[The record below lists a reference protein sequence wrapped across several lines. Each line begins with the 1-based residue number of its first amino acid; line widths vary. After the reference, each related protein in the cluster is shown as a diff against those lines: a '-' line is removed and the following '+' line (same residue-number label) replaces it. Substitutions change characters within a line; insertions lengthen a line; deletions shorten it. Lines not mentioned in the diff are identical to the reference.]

1 MIVTVTPNAA
11 LDRTATVPN
20 FQVGTRSRSSH
31 SLRQPGGKGV
41 NVARALRLLGQPVI
55 ATGLAG
61 GSTGNDIIQDL
72 TAEGILNDFV
82 RIHDDSRAS
91 LAVVDPTNSQ
101 QTEVNE
107 VGPMVEAAE
116 LDVLVDKLRYLA
128 RGADV
133 FALAGSLP
141 PNVPTE
147 LYATL
152 VRELR
157 QHGAVVAVDAH
168 GRALEQAIAAE
179 PDIVSPNE
187 REAEEIL
194 GYEFRDED
202 DRLAA
207 VERLVDMGA
216 RSAVMHGPHGC
227 VASVAVGERSDESRV
242 LLRGS
247 LEVREVLSTVGSG
260 DAFLAGFLTGRKR
273 RSSPE
278 DTVALAVACGA
289 ANTQRLG
296 AGNFDP
302 ADVEVYM
309 RQVEVAEAAS

>member
-20 FQVGTRSRSSH
+20 FQVGTRSRSTH

-41 NVARALRLLGQPVI
+41 NVARALRLIGQPVI

-61 GSTGNDIIQDL
+61 GSTGLDIIEDL

-82 RIHDDSRAS
+82 RIQDASRAS
-91 LAVVDPTNSQ
+91 LAVVDPTNGQ
-101 QTEVNE
+101 QTEINE
-107 VGPMVEAAE
+107 IGPEVEPAE
-116 LDVLVDKLRYLA
+116 LEVLVDKLRYLA
-128 RGADV
+128 RGADM

-141 PNVPTE
+141 QSVPNDF
-147 LYATL
+147 YAML

-157 QHGAVVAVDAH
+157 QHGATIAVDAH
-168 GRALEQAIAAE
+168 GQDLRAAIQAE

-187 REAEEIL
+187 REAEEL
-194 GYEFRDED
+194 VGYEFQDDD
-202 DRLAA
+202 DRIAG
-207 VERLVDMGA
+207 VERLVEMGA
-216 RSAVMHGPHGC
+216 RTAVIHGPSGC
-227 VASVAVGERSDESRV
+227 VASIAPEGPHEGGRV
-242 LLRGS
+242 LLRAT
-247 LEVREVLSTVGSG
+247 LELSEVLSTVGSG
-260 DAFLAGFLTGRKR
+260 DAFLAGFLVGRRR

-278 DTVALAVACGA
+278 DSVALAVACGA

-309 RQVEVAEAAS
+309 RQVEVAQAVA

>member
-41 NVARALRLLGQPVI
+41 NVARALRLIGQPVI

-61 GSTGNDIIQDL
+61 GSTGLDIIEDL

-82 RIHDDSRAS
+82 RIHDTSRSS
-91 LAVVDPTNSQ
+91 LAVVDPTNGQ
-101 QTEVNE
+101 QTEINE
-107 VGPMVEAAE
+107 VGPMVEPAE
-116 LDVLVDKLRYLA
+116 LEVLVDKLRYLA
-128 RGADV
+128 RGADM

-141 PNVPTE
+141 ANVPPDF
-147 LYATL
+147 YATL

-157 QHGAVVAVDAH
+157 QHGATIAVDAH
-168 GRALEQAIAAE
+168 GPSLEAAIQAE

-187 REAEEIL
+187 REAEEL
-194 GYEFRDED
+194 VGYEFQDDD
-202 DRLAA
+202 DRIAG
-207 VERLVDMGA
+207 VERLVEMGA
-216 RSAVMHGPHGC
+216 RTAVMHGPHGC
-227 VASVAVGERSDESRV
+227 VASIAPDDHHDTGRV
-242 LLRGS
+242 LLRAT
-247 LEVREVLSTVGSG
+247 LEVTEVVSTVGSG
-260 DAFLAGFLTGRKR
+260 DAFLAGFLVGRKR

-278 DTVALAVACGA
+278 DSVALAVACGA

-309 RQVEVAEAAS
+309 RQVEVAETVS

>member
-20 FQVGTRSRSSH
+20 FQVGTRSRSIH

-41 NVARALRLLGQPVI
+41 NVARALRLIGQPVI

-61 GSTGNDIIQDL
+61 GSTGLDIIEDL

-82 RIHDDSRAS
+82 RIQDASRAS
-91 LAVVDPTNSQ
+91 LAVVDPTNGQ
-101 QTEVNE
+101 QTEINE
-107 VGPMVEAAE
+107 VGPMVDPGE
-116 LDVLVDKLRYLA
+116 LEVLVDKLRYLA
-128 RGADV
+128 RGAEM

-141 PNVPTE
+141 PNVPADF
-147 LYATL
+147 YAVL

-157 QHGAVVAVDAH
+157 QHGVTIAVDTH
-168 GRALEQAIAAE
+168 GPALRAAIQSE

-187 REAEEIL
+187 REAEEL
-194 GYEFRDED
+194 VGYEFQDDD
-202 DRLAA
+202 DRIAG
-207 VERLVDMGA
+207 VDRLVEMGA
-216 RSAVMHGPHGC
+216 RTAVIHGPKGC
-227 VASVAVGERSDESRV
+227 VASIAPDDNQDEGRV
-242 LLRGS
+242 LLRAS
-247 LEVREVLSTVGSG
+247 LEVSEVVSTVGSG
-260 DAFLAGFLTGRKR
+260 DAFLAGFLVGRKR

-278 DTVALAVACGA
+278 DSVALAVACGA

-296 AGNFDP
+296 AGNLNP

-309 RQVEVAEAAS
+309 RQVEVAQPVT